1 MSGKTRSNKKLG
13 YISGLILFCLVVAA
27 VVYAVLTA
35 SASAFMSGDKISELR
50 SKYPLYE
57 NDPPLI
63 DMKKPK
69 LEDLVK
75 RADAFVLA
83 EVLEA
88 LPEYTVELIEDS
100 DTPEGKLYEKG
111 KEYGMQNT
119 ASFMQYRVRVIENIT
134 GESSGKGEEVRGDI
148 IIAMNAQFRGYAPEP
163 EPGMRIVTPVS
174 KGEGKHEGKYF
185 YSKYGFYYVTD
196 DDHVLSAYV
205 EDDGYEFTGRTLDHL
220 KKKIRELAG
229 TK

>member
-1 MSGKTRSNKKLG
+1 MNEDEINR
-13 YISGLILFCLVVAA
+13 
-27 VVYAVLTA
+27 
-35 SASAFMSGDKISELR
+35 LR
-50 SKYPLYE
+50 EKYPLYE
-57 NDPPLI
+57 EDPPLI
-63 DMKKPK
+63 DMRKPK

>member
-1 MSGKTRSNKKLG
+1 MRSSPL
-13 YISGLILFCLVVAA
+13 SCLKNARYDIA
-27 VVYAVLTA
+27 EP
-35 SASAFMSGDKISELR
+35 MNEDEINRLR
-50 SKYPLYE
+50 EKYPLYE
-57 NDPPLI
+57 EDPPLI
-63 DMKKPK
+63 DMRKPK

>member
-1 MSGKTRSNKKLG
+1 MRSSPL
-13 YISGLILFCLVVAA
+13 SCLKNAR
-27 VVYAVLTA
+27 YDITEP
-35 SASAFMSGDKISELR
+35 MNEDEINRLR
-50 SKYPLYE
+50 EKYPLYE
-57 NDPPLI
+57 EDPPLI
-63 DMKKPK
+63 DMRKPK